1 MTMKQTTYIVIEVT
15 HHGDAKKISELTA
28 QAAYSLSSV
37 DNARVL
43 TFGAEV
49 ARPDAVLEVGVV

>member
-1 MTMKQTTYIVIEVT
+1 MKNQITYIMLEVT

-43 TFGAEV
+43 MFGAEV
-49 ARPDAVLEVGVV
+49 APPDAAIDMGVA